1 MLTAD
6 QLLLTFWRRKV
17 AFLLTFTVTLA
28 AMAAMTFSLSKVY
41 VTSAYIFVGSS
52 RNSGSDYEATQT
64 NQVVLKTYSELLQAR
79 SVAEQVAEG
88 LPFPMAPSA
97 IEAAVSVAP
106 ISQSQLIRI
115 GAEAG
120 DPGRARTLAN
130 TYARVFVARAAE
142 LAEET
147 GGKISVTVAEPAAL
161 VEQPARPRPRL
172 YLAVGATLAAAL
184 AAAVALLRDRLDQ
197 RLVIDRSMNELLG
210 LPILARI
217 PEQSASAIRALA
229 RADLADDED
238 TVLAESFGLL
248 LTNIVFAASGRVT
261 QSTSIAVVS
270 AGEGEGKST
279 CCLGLARAV
288 VSHDLDVLLVDGD
301 LRRRQLSTLV
311 GLQPDDEDGLSYLL
325 TTSPEVWRAA
335 VVGTEIQPGLRVL
348 AAGPHPAKPASLL
361 SGSIHSFERWA
372 SRAHAAVVFDTP
384 PVSIGADASLIG
396 SAVEDVLLVVN
407 VRTANRAALTQ
418 TVEQLKRVRAN
429 VIGVVLNRTDP
440 ADGPTAYYG
449 ARAPRSSPADVRTP
463 SSP

>member
-1 MLTAD
+1 M
-6 QLLLTFWRRKV
+6 
-17 AFLLTFTVTLA
+17 
-28 AMAAMTFSLSKVY
+28 
-41 VTSAYIFVGSS
+41 
-52 RNSGSDYEATQT
+52 
-64 NQVVLKTYSELLQAR
+64 LKTYSELLQAR
-79 SVAEQVAEG
+79 SVAEEVAEE

-115 GAEAG
+115 DAEAG
-120 DPGRARTLAN
+120 APDRARTLAN
-130 TYARVFVARAAE
+130 TYARVFVARATD
-142 LAEET
+142 LSEET
-147 GGKISVTVAEPAAL
+147 GGEISVTVAEPAAL
-161 VEQPARPRPRL
+161 VDQPAHPQPRL
-172 YLAVGATLAAAL
+172 YLAVGVILAAAL

-197 RLVIDRSMNELLG
+197 RLVVDRSMNELVG

-217 PEQSASAIRALA
+217 AEQSTSEIRALA
-229 RADLADDED
+229 RADLADGDD

-248 LTNIVFAASGRVT
+248 LTKIVFAASGRVT

-270 AGEGEGKST
+270 ADEGEGKST

-311 GLQPDDEDGLSYLL
+311 GLQPDDEDGLSHLL
-325 TTSPEVWRAA
+325 TTSPEVWRTAG
-335 VVGTEIQPGLRVL
+335 VGTEIQPRLRAL
-348 AAGPHPAKPASLL
+348 AAGPRPAKPASLL

-372 SRAHAAVVFDTP
+372 TRSHAVVVFDTP
-384 PVSIGADASLIG
+384 PVSVGADASLIA

-407 VRTANRAALTQ
+407 AKTANRAALTQ
-418 TVEQLKRVRAN
+418 TVEQLKRVHAN

-449 ARAPRSSPADVRTP
+449 DRAPRSTAAPGRAR
-463 SSP
+463 SSS